1 MNDVHAMWNQVS
13 EYLFFFVLFDGKRLQ
28 PRFKKGPEKNISF
41 FLSASMKISVIGI
54 QPLIDSSAIPDMKST
69 YPTYHQL
76 VDEMQKF
83 YYFSVI
89 YHDFEFIFPM
99 QIAS

>member
-1 MNDVHAMWNQVS
+1 MWNQVS
-13 EYLFFFVLFDGKRLQ
+13 EYLFFFVLFHGKRLQ

-54 QPLIDSSAIPDMKST
+54 QPLIDSPAVPDIKS
-69 YPTYHQL
+69 TYHQL
-76 VDEMQKF
+76 ADEMQKF